1 MIKRLQIIILCLVT
15 LQGGLFSEQVYEVTL
30 NKDSDSSY
38 SLTLSFKK
46 VPSAEVINKVLR
58 KEIET
63 ASTFDGSKDISAFAF
78 QGETMLNENQ
88 YCGGYVYSSASKTIK
103 TFSESRGLKSETRKE
118 ANYLVEVKEDKTF
131 EGIVPEERWLD
142 VVVTFPSQPSTDEAF
157 KALKSEMEKV
167 VSRGMDV
174 TGSVMIGSNSTSLK
188 TMKDPSGGF
197 VMLKYEKTTGQFKKR

>member
-1 MIKRLQIIILCLVT
+1 MIKKLQALILLHLS
-15 LQGGLFSEQVYEVTL
+15 LQSGLFSEQVYEVIL

-38 SLTLSFKK
+38 ALTLSFKNA
-46 VPSAEVINKVLR
+46 PSAEVINKILK
-58 KEIET
+58 KEIEA
-63 ASTFDGSKDISAFAF
+63 ASAFDGSKDISAFAF

-88 YCGGYVYSSASKTIK
+88 YCGGYVYSSATRTIK
-103 TFSESRGLKSETRKE
+103 TFSESRGLKSEIRKE

-142 VVVTFPSQPSTDEAF
+142 VVVTFPSQPSTEEAF

-167 VSRGMDV
+167 VIRGMDV

-197 VMLKYEKTTGQFKKR
+197 VMMKYDKSTGQFKKR

>member
-1 MIKRLQIIILCLVT
+1 MIRKLQIALFCLIAT
-15 LQGGLFSEQVYEVTL
+15 CGALLSEPLYEVVL

-38 SLTLSFKK
+38 ALTLSFKSA
-46 VPSAEVINKVLR
+46 PSAEVINRILKM
-58 KEIET
+58 EIEA
-63 ASTFDGSKDISAFAF
+63 ASAFDGSKDISAFAF
-78 QGETMLNENQ
+78 QGETMLSENQ
-88 YCGGYVYSSASKTIK
+88 YCGGYVYSSATRTIK

-118 ANYLVEVKEDKTF
+118 ANYMVEVKEDKTF

-142 VVVTFPSQPSTDEAF
+142 VVVTFPSQPSTEEAF

-197 VMLKYEKTTGQFKKR
+197 VMMKYDKSTGQFKKR